1 VLCVF
6 CESGVRRVL
15 LMARARTL
23 WPPPPPPLSSFSLL
37 PHLAH
42 SLFYTPRADEVVK
55 HLVVEATCS
64 TGGGAQTQ
72 SGGTGSVYAQA
83 YVEAGGA
90 RKVLVVNKAASS
102 QAVTLAGAA
111 GGAWSYVDESTGFG
125 PYGET
130 TLGADTWQLAPYALG
145 VLRVA

>member
-1 VLCVF
+1 V
-6 CESGVRRVL
+6 RVL
-15 LMARARTL
+15 RKRRAACCKRRAHAHIA
-23 WPPPPPPLSSFSLL
+23 PPPPPPSLT
-37 PHLAH
+37 PTP
-42 SLFYTPRADEVVK
+42 FFCTPRADDVVK

-72 SGGTGSVYAQA
+72 SVGSSVYAQA

-111 GGAWSYVDESTGFG
+111 GGSWSYVDESTGFG

-130 TLGADTWQLAPYALG
+130 TLGADTWQLAPFALG